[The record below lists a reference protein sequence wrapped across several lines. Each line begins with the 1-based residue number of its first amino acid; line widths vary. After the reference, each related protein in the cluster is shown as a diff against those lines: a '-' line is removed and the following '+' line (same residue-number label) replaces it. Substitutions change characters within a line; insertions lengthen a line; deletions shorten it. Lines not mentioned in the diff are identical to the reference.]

1 MFEHHREQMEVLLK
15 ENEQFRKLYN
25 HHQQLEKRV
34 LAAEYGTAPMED
46 LALNQLKRQK
56 LRLKDQLA
64 RLMDRSL
71 AAA

>member
-1 MFEHHREQMEVLLK
+1 MFEHHREQMEALLK

-46 LALNQLKRQK
+46 LALNQLKREK
-56 LRLKDQLA
+56 LRAKDQLS
-64 RLMDRSL
+64 RIMSQSQ
-71 AAA
+71 AA